1 MQKYATNKRTDE
13 EPEQNASSVVKR
25 TIPFEVEMYTVPQS
39 SPKEGRFPVR
49 RPLSPDGFNE
59 SIVIKHKRFGERYHA
74 CQSISPILPW
84 HDLSY
89 VPLSYLSESGV
100 QNESMEKVGGAMKK
114 AITLEDQV
122 PVGTLPT
129 NSFQRTSSIEP
140 SGPEVKHS
148 SSQVAK
154 PLVYRDGLPF
164 DIYHDSDDERAQT
177 EPSGPGTKEPL
188 LHEVQRLDPAAEVT
202 ELKLILDNLQLELSS
217 ENSERSLQI
226 LPAKVTVK

>member
-13 EPEQNASSVVKR
+13 EPKQNASSVVKR

-39 SPKEGRFPVR
+39 SPKEGRSPVR
-49 RPLSPDGFNE
+49 RPLSPDGFNQ

-74 CQSISPILPW
+74 WQSISPILPL

-89 VPLSYLSESGV
+89 VPLSYFSESGV
-100 QNESMEKVGGAMKK
+100 QNESMEKVGGTMKK
-114 AITLEDQV
+114 V
-122 PVGTLPT
+122 K
-129 NSFQRTSSIEP
+129 P
-140 SGPEVKHS
+140 SGPEAKHS

-177 EPSGPGTKEPL
+177 EPSGPETIEPL

-202 ELKLILDNLQLELSS
+202 ELSS

-226 LPAKVTVK
+226 LPAQVIIK